1 MNPTVRLVTDPL
13 TSKQH
18 FEVTD
23 EVVQTIPVEDARQ
36 LYFGHLRDAEA
47 HMAEA
52 ARYKAMLDDNKIPL
66 TEKEIV
72 DDGTEKPA

>member
-1 MNPTVRLVTDPL
+1 MATVRLIIDPL

-18 FEVTD
+18 FEVTSEKVD
-23 EVVQTIPVEDARQ
+23 VIPVEDARQ
-36 LYFGHLRDAEA
+36 LYFGHLRDAEF

-72 DDGTEKPA
+72 DGGTEKPA